1 MKGVDIDEAD
11 LERSSLK
18 FQLVEL
24 DDYLEADVSEIPEAI
39 LMPSLNEF
47 AEYTDQ
53 INHYSL
59 SVITLH
65 SFLRS
70 GKTFYDI
77 KDAPHQI
84 EALASVLGY
93 LGANRINFYEI
104 LGEIVIISSF

>member
-24 DDYLEADVSEIPEAI
+24 DDYLEADVSEIPEVI

-53 INHYSL
+53 INNYSL

-77 KDAPHQI
+77 KDTPHQI

>member
-1 MKGVDIDEAD
+1 MRGVNIDEAD

-18 FQLVEL
+18 FQMVAPEGH
-24 DDYLEADVSEIPEAI
+24 SETDESDLSEAI

-53 INHYSL
+53 INNYSL

-77 KDAPHQI
+77 KDTPHQI
-84 EALASVLGY
+84 EALASVLAY

-104 LGEIVIISSF
+104 LGETVIISSF